1 MGNKMDFGFSGL
13 AMVQKSLKE
22 SLLMV
27 SEIVFGP
34 LGLIMVI
41 KSFKLLIK
49 AGNLMVDGYHGMK
62 VELLKKNQGFIQ
74 TTS

>member
-1 MGNKMDFGFSGL
+1 MGSKTDFGLSGL

-27 SEIVFGP
+27 SAIVFGP

-49 AGNLMVDGYHGMK
+49 AGN
-62 VELLKKNQGFIQ
+62 
-74 TTS
+74 